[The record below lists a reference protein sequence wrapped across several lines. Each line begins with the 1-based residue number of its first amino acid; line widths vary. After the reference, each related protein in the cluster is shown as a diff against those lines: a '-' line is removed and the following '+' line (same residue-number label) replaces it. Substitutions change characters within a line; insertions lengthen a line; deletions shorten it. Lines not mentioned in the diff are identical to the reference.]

1 MNDPLRSICDA
12 HGVFL
17 RRDALALGY
26 SDRGLTRAV
35 KAKVIHRV
43 RHGSYV
49 FADQWQRLDEKGRH
63 LVRAMAV
70 LRTANSAVA
79 LSHVTALLMMGV
91 PVWDLP
97 LDDVHLTRVDGRA
110 GRRQAGVAQHRGLVL
125 PGDICDCGGVAI
137 TSPARTAIDITRVAD
152 VEHSVVILDHLLHT
166 GAVTKSALRDRSA
179 AMKFAPDTLTTDL
192 VIRLADERL
201 ESVGESRSNYM
212 FWRGG
217 LPKPTPQ
224 LDIFNEWGEI
234 VARVDFAWPEYGVFL
249 EFDGKNKYEK
259 PRKKGESVLDVVLRE
274 KKREEMICRLT
285 GWRCIRIV
293 WADLYRPEET
303 IAYIRRVLAGGPVH

>member
-1 MNDPLRSICDA
+1 M
-12 HGVFL
+12 FL

-26 SDRGLTRAV
+26 SDRGLARAV
-35 KAKVIHRV
+35 RARAIHRV
-43 RHGSYV
+43 RHGAYV

-63 LVRAMAV
+63 LLRAMAV
-70 LRTANSAVA
+70 LRTAHSAVA

-91 PVWDLP
+91 PIWDLP

-110 GRRQAGVAQHRGLVL
+110 GRRHAGVAQHRGLVR
-125 PGDICDCGGVAI
+125 PGDICDWGDVAI

-152 VEHSVVILDHLLHT
+152 VEHSLVVMDHLLHL
-166 GAVTKSALRDRSA
+166 GVVTKPELRDQSQ
-179 AMKFAPDTLTTDL
+179 AMRFSPDTLTTDL
-192 VIRLADERL
+192 VIRLADGRL

-217 LPKPTPQ
+217 LPKPKPQ
-224 LDIFNEWGEI
+224 LEIFDRWGGI

-259 PRKKGESVLDVVLRE
+259 LRKPGESVLDVVLRE
-274 KKREEMICRLT
+274 KKREELICRLT

-293 WADLYRPEET
+293 WADLYRPEAT
-303 IAYIRRVLAGGPVH
+303 IAYIRDVLAGGSVH